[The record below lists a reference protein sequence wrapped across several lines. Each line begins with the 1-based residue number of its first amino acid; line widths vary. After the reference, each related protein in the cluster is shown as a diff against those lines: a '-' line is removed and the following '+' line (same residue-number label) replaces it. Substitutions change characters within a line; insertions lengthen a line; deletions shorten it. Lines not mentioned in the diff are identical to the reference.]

1 MITCGHKCAARVTL
15 FPARTCAKTFSP
27 RSYKVWFLRGR
38 GRAGSRV
45 RRLADDGSRVA
56 RESGQSGTP
65 KPTPRGRGAGI
76 GRPRKAILPLELPK
90 ALHAAGDNFLV
101 YLRIECGMSPATIQS
116 YGRDLRDFLTDLAA
130 AGVTDVAGMR
140 DEHMHNHIMSL
151 RSARK
156 MEASSV
162 ARHLATLRV
171 FCRWLCANGKMPTNP
186 ALSVDPPTRWKR
198 LPDTMSVGQ
207 VKALLEAP
215 GPPEL
220 SGKKDKKDT
229 KDKGEPPL
237 WLRDRAML
245 ELLYS
250 SGLRAT
256 EICTITLRSVDP
268 SIGGVLVTGKGNKQR
283 IVPIGVPARRA
294 IDEYLKECRP
304 ALLRPDGRDLG
315 RVFLSKK
322 GGPLERVALWQIVR
336 KHAKAA
342 GLRDIHPHMLRHSF
356 ATHMLVGGADLRVLQ
371 ELLGHADIATT
382 QIYTHVVEE
391 RLKSLV
397 RDLHPLAEK

>member
-1 MITCGHKCAARVTL
+1 MHNGVSSAD
-15 FPARTCAKTFSP
+15 PN
-27 RSYKVWFLRGR
+27 
-38 GRAGSRV
+38 SRP
-45 RRLADDGSRVA
+45 
-56 RESGQSGTP
+56 T
-65 KPTPRGRGAGI
+65 TPRRRTAP
-76 GRPRKAILPLELPK
+76 GRPRVPLLPLELPRD
-90 ALHAAGDNFLV
+90 LHAAGDNFLV

-116 YGRDLRDFLTDLAA
+116 YGRDLRDFLMDVAA
-130 AGVTDVAGMR
+130 AGVREIAAVR
-140 DEHMHNHIMSL
+140 DEHLHQHVMSL

-171 FCRWLCANGKMPTNP
+171 FFRWLNALGKIAKNP

-198 LPDTMSVGQ
+198 LPETMSPSQ
-207 VKALLEAP
+207 VRALIEAP
-215 GPPEL
+215 DAARK
-220 SGKKDKKDT
+220 SGKGADA
-229 KDKGEPPL
+229 PL
-237 WLRDRAML
+237 WLRDRAIL

-268 SIGGVLVTGKGNKQR
+268 SVGGVLVTGKGNKQR

-304 ALLRPDGRDLG
+304 ALIRPDGRDQG
-315 RVFLSKK
+315 RVFLSKN

-382 QIYTHVVEE
+382 QIYTHVDRSHLRSVHKKFHPRE
-391 RLKSLV
+391 R
-397 RDLHPLAEK
+397 R

>member
-1 MITCGHKCAARVTL
+1 
-15 FPARTCAKTFSP
+15 
-27 RSYKVWFLRGR
+27 
-38 GRAGSRV
+38 
-45 RRLADDGSRVA
+45 
-56 RESGQSGTP
+56 
-65 KPTPRGRGAGI
+65 
-76 GRPRKAILPLELPK
+76 
-90 ALHAAGDNFLV
+90 
-101 YLRIECGMSPATIQS
+101 MSPATIQS
-116 YGRDLRDFLTDLAA
+116 YGRDLRDFLTDVAA
-130 AGVTDVAGMR
+130 AGVIEVAAIR
-140 DEHMHNHIMSL
+140 DEHLHQHVMSL

-171 FCRWLCANGKMPTNP
+171 FFRWLNALGKIATNP

-198 LPDTMSVGQ
+198 LPDTMSPGQ
-207 VKALLEAP
+207 VRALIEAP
-215 GPPEL
+215 RPPQL
-220 SGKKDKKDT
+220 DGKKDT
-229 KDKGEPPL
+229 GEPPL

-268 SIGGVLVTGKGNKQR
+268 SVGGVLVTGKGNKQR
-283 IVPIGVPARRA
+283 IVPVGVPARRA

-304 ALLRPDGRDLG
+304 ALIRPDGRDQG
-315 RVFLSKK
+315 RVFLSKN
-322 GGPLERVALWQIVR
+322 GVPLERVALWQIVR
-336 KHAKAA
+336 KHAKAS

-382 QIYTHVVEE
+382 QIYTHVDRSHLRSVHKKFHPRE
-391 RLKSLV
+391 R
-397 RDLHPLAEK
+397 R